1 MPYAAD
7 GRIGQDPIPGGIAI
21 TDEQYQQALAGMRA
35 GLHVQIVAGAF
46 FVGPLP
52 VVDPEPDPEPTPDE
66 IKAQRLALNNG
77 AYEAATG
84 ALTADYPQLEKDTW
98 PTQDQECTAWLADP
112 VGAVTP
118 WVDLAAIERGIGR
131 EEYMRRTLIKSRQ
144 FKLLSAFLT
153 GRRQRYEGL
162 IKADQVPELDYE
174 LTPEIIAQLQ
184 QIAVEGMTLP
194 AAELK
199 EVL

>member
-7 GRIGQDPIPGGIAI
+7 GQISHAPIDGGIEI
-21 TDEQYQQALAGMRA
+21 SEQEYQQALAGMQT
-35 GLHVQIVAGAF
+35 GEHVQIINGGL

-52 VVDPEPDPEPTPDE
+52 DMEPEPEPEPTQEDLR
-66 IKAQRLALNNG
+66 AWRLLANNS
-77 AYEAATG
+77 AYEQATR
-84 ALTADYPQLEKDTW
+84 ALTADYPQMEKDTW
-98 PTQDQECTAWLADP
+98 PTQDQECTAWLNDP

-118 WVDLAAIERGIGR
+118 WVDLAAVERGISR

-184 QIAVEGMTLP
+184 QIAVDGMTQTV
-194 AAELK
+194 AELK
-199 EVL
+199 GVL